1 LSAVPAGG
9 AFPSREQEDGMSM
22 HHEHRE
28 VTGGVDTHADEHVA
42 AVVDETGRILGT
54 RSFPATGAGYRQL
67 LRWLRGHGKVV
78 RVGIEGTG
86 SYGAGL
92 SRFLSSEDLEI
103 VEVNRPNRQ
112 TRRRRGKSDTVD
124 AEAAARAALNGE
136 ADGAPK
142 RGDGPVEAI
151 RMLQLTRRS
160 AVKARTQAS
169 NQIDS
174 LIINAPDEL
183 RARLRDV
190 DTKQRINI
198 CSRFRPGPV
207 TDTTAAA
214 KTALRSLAQRH
225 LALGNE
231 IVMLDEQLRALC
243 VAANPALLGARGVGT
258 EVAATLLVTAGDNP
272 HRMRSEAAF
281 AALCGASPV
290 EASSGKTVRHR
301 VNHGGD
307 RQANNALWRIVMVR
321 LTCCERTKRY
331 AAARRTEG
339 KTTREIIRCLKRYVA
354 REIYQ
359 LLTHPPAVLLGADL
373 REQRTAAGLTLDQAA
388 SALSTWPIRIS
399 RLERSL
405 DHDTHLA
412 ERYHDWLN
420 QQNEVAL
427 TA

>member
-9 AFPSREQEDGMSM
+9 AFPSLEQEDGMSM
-22 HHEHRE
+22 QHEPRE

-42 AVVDETGRILGT
+42 AVIDQTGRILGT
-54 RSFPATGAGYRQL
+54 RSFPATRAGYQQL
-67 LRWLRGHGKVV
+67 LRWFRDHGQIV

-92 SRFLSSEDLEI
+92 TRFLAGEGVEI

-136 ADGAPK
+136 SDGAPK
-142 RGDGPVEAI
+142 SGDGPVEAI

-160 AVKARTQAS
+160 AMKARTQAS

-174 LIINAPDEL
+174 LIINAPDGL
-183 RARLRDV
+183 RARLQNV
-190 DTKQRINI
+190 DTPHRVDI
-198 CSRFRPGPV
+198 CSRFRPGPI
-207 TDTTAAA
+207 TDTITAA
-214 KTALRSLAQRH
+214 KTALRSLARRH
-225 LALGNE
+225 LELSSE
-231 IVMLDEQLRALC
+231 IAMLDEQLRGLC
-243 VAANPALLGARGVGT
+243 ITANPALLGARGVGP

-290 EASSGKTVRHR
+290 EASSGKIVRHR
-301 VNHGGD
+301 LNHGGD

-321 LTCCERTKRY
+321 LTCCEHTKHY
-331 AAARRTEG
+331 AATRRAEG
-339 KTTREIIRCLKRYVA
+339 KTSREIIRCLKRYVA

-359 LLTHPPAVLLGADL
+359 LLTRPPAVPVGADL
-373 REQRTAAGLTLDQAA
+373 REQRTATGLTLDQAA
-388 SALSTWPIRIS
+388 SALGTWPIRIS

-405 DHDTHLA
+405 DHDTDLA
-412 ERYHDWLN
+412 NRYHHWLTH
-420 QQNEVAL
+420 QTAPAL